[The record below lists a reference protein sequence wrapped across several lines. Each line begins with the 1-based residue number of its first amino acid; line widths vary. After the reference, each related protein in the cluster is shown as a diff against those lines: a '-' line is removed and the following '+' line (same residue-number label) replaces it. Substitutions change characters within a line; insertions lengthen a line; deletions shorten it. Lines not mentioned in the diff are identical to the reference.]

1 MLTNKLRKQQ
11 ANAQIL
17 KIIYNKITYTNPR
30 DIGNCFREYYGAL
43 YNIPD
48 EAPINKI
55 KQYLTSTK
63 LSKIDQTKTESLNKQ
78 ITEEEVNRAIMKTKK
93 QKTPGPDGFSNLFF
107 HTFKSILSKQLA
119 IAFNNAV
126 QEGSFP
132 EEMTRANMLPILKQG
147 KDPTVMASYRPIS
160 LINSDVKIFSSI
172 LAERLKSIIRTLIHN
187 DQIGFIPDRWVGSN
201 SRRIIDI
208 IDNANKKHI
217 PLMTLAVDA
226 EKAFDRLNWKFLEA
240 SLEAYGIDGWLLRGI
255 MSLYKNP
262 STRIVG
268 PNVCS
273 DWVHISNG
281 VRQGCP
287 LSPLLYILS
296 IESLAENIRNNED
309 IKGYKI
315 RDKEFKISLYADD
328 ILLSITDPTSSLNYL
343 MEEVRK
349 YSQLANYKL
358 NNEKTVVM
366 GIELDKKSREEI
378 SKKYAFTWSDPPSS
392 NKWYLGNWLKKGNPH
407 KVSLASSL
415 DTNMVSSHGYNKENQ
430 EQGTRAGNTESCGP
444 KEFTTS
450 FTPTRDTKNAQK
462 GSESRRGRKKSPSQ
476 FQNTTLRR
484 DILKNQS
491 RHFAKESVE
500 APRDGL
506 KIEKIATKA
515 EITTNMPPNRPNAS
529 TNGSHK
535 PNMKKEPK
543 SSPCLAAENKKSK
556 SLPKSL
562 QKSRGFVKTSLVQT
576 SKNSESNRTS
586 PLKPSIEQEDIFYRS
601 LLTPMKGLLSPLSD
615 PEDQL
620 PLIVKK
626 DSNLLSQIPG
636 WPYKNAE
643 QPTIEKIAP
652 KQYPKETQKQTEQSF
667 NKGKRTHKSDDELK
681 GNDAKK
687 QKVEEKTT
695 NYKVPSKELSKPN
708 PVKERELL
716 PSPATPALQKDFKSE
731 HGSRKRTISQSS
743 SQKSSSSGST
753 KDSGTE
759 SKSSDKQRK
768 SSTEETKVNI
778 AMDKPSGN
786 TASVAFVPAIDKKL
800 WRAKLTFEDR
810 THSADHYL
818 LEAKKVKHKADA
830 LSDRFEKAVLYL
842 DAVLVFIECGNALE
856 KSVEESKSPFR
867 MYGETLELIKYTL
880 KLACPA
886 APDATSADKRLAVLC
901 LCCQSLLYLRL
912 FKLKKESALVD
923 SKTLTEQLKI
933 SYGNSQ
939 APSPTRGSKSMS
951 MPFPVSPKLSPGN
964 SNSYSS
970 NVSNTTGDT
979 SFVTISQK
987 IHQMTA
993 SYVQD
998 TSNFLYATEIWD
1010 QAEQLCTEQSE
1021 FFSELDKVMGPLNFH
1036 SSTIPELVCYTR
1048 QGLHWLRF
1056 DAKLK
1061 H

>member
-1 MLTNKLRKQQ
+1 MASKRSQEPKATSKTEKKSLKQEKRLSKFFSPHKTQDTNEDLSPDSFTETTLPPIEPPIITIEIIKSLLDNTLKEIKKEIQKNSIDLKNDISKVLTRMQTIEEKQDHTEFQIQSFKESHKEMERKLEQLEAKIADLEDR
-11 ANAQIL
+11 ARRTNL
-17 KIIYNKITYTNPR
+17 K
-30 DIGNCFREYYGAL
+30 FR
-43 YNIPD
+43 NIPEGITND
-48 EAPINKI
+48 KLKDFLKELFIS
-55 KQYLTSTK
+55 LK
-63 LSKIDQTKTESLNKQ
+63 LSLDPHEL
-78 ITEEEVNRAIMKTKK
+78 IM
-93 QKTPGPDGFSNLFF
+93 DRC
-107 HTFKSILSKQLA
+107 HRIFK
-119 IAFNNAV
+119 
-126 QEGSFP
+126 
-132 EEMTRANMLPILKQG
+132 
-147 KDPTVMASYRPIS
+147 PTNI
-160 LINSDVKIFSSI
+160 K
-172 LAERLKSIIRTLIHN
+172 N
-187 DQIGFIPDRWVGSN
+187 DS
-201 SRRIIDI
+201 
-208 IDNANKKHI
+208 A
-217 PLMTLAVDA
+217 
-226 EKAFDRLNWKFLEA
+226 
-240 SLEAYGIDGWLLRGI
+240 
-255 MSLYKNP
+255 
-262 STRIVG
+262 
-268 PNVCS
+268 
-273 DWVHISNG
+273 
-281 VRQGCP
+281 
-287 LSPLLYILS
+287 
-296 IESLAENIRNNED
+296 
-309 IKGYKI
+309 
-315 RDKEFKISLYADD
+315 RD
-328 ILLSITDPTSSLNYL
+328 
-343 MEEVRK
+343 
-349 YSQLANYKL
+349 
-358 NNEKTVVM
+358 
-366 GIELDKKSREEI
+366 
-378 SKKYAFTWSDPPSS
+378 SDPPSS

-415 DTNMVSSHGYNKENQ
+415 DTYMVSSHGYNKENQ

-506 KIEKIATKA
+506 KIEKISTKA

-543 SSPCLAAENKKSK
+543 SSPCIAAENKKSK

-667 NKGKRTHKSDDELK
+667 NKGKRTHKNDEELK

-768 SSTEETKVNI
+768 SSTEETK
-778 AMDKPSGN
+778 DKPSGN

-1048 QGLHWLRF
+1048 QGLHWLRL

>member
-1 MLTNKLRKQQ
+1 M
-11 ANAQIL
+11 
-17 KIIYNKITYTNPR
+17 
-30 DIGNCFREYYGAL
+30 
-43 YNIPD
+43 
-48 EAPINKI
+48 
-55 KQYLTSTK
+55 
-63 LSKIDQTKTESLNKQ
+63 
-78 ITEEEVNRAIMKTKK
+78 
-93 QKTPGPDGFSNLFF
+93 
-107 HTFKSILSKQLA
+107 
-119 IAFNNAV
+119 
-126 QEGSFP
+126 
-132 EEMTRANMLPILKQG
+132 
-147 KDPTVMASYRPIS
+147 
-160 LINSDVKIFSSI
+160 
-172 LAERLKSIIRTLIHN
+172 
-187 DQIGFIPDRWVGSN
+187 
-201 SRRIIDI
+201 
-208 IDNANKKHI
+208 
-217 PLMTLAVDA
+217 
-226 EKAFDRLNWKFLEA
+226 
-240 SLEAYGIDGWLLRGI
+240 
-255 MSLYKNP
+255 
-262 STRIVG
+262 
-268 PNVCS
+268 
-273 DWVHISNG
+273 
-281 VRQGCP
+281 
-287 LSPLLYILS
+287 
-296 IESLAENIRNNED
+296 
-309 IKGYKI
+309 
-315 RDKEFKISLYADD
+315 
-328 ILLSITDPTSSLNYL
+328 
-343 MEEVRK
+343 
-349 YSQLANYKL
+349 
-358 NNEKTVVM
+358 
-366 GIELDKKSREEI
+366 
-378 SKKYAFTWSDPPSS
+378 
-392 NKWYLGNWLKKGNPH
+392 
-407 KVSLASSL
+407 
-415 DTNMVSSHGYNKENQ
+415 
-430 EQGTRAGNTESCGP
+430 
-444 KEFTTS
+444 
-450 FTPTRDTKNAQK
+450 
-462 GSESRRGRKKSPSQ
+462 KSPSK

-484 DILKNQS
+484 DILKKQS

-506 KIEKIATKA
+506 KIESVPLKLSIDEDDSFFHFSSLFTPMKKLLSPLRDPEDQLSLIVKTGLTLLSPIPGQPYKKAGQPKVEKTEPEKQQKETKKQTVKSSNNGKWKHMADLSSLNKWKLGQGTEAGYTESSSTKESTTSSTPIQNTKTAQKGNVSSQDRHKSPAQYEGTTQRRTLSKKTEKASVVAHKIEIVTTA
-515 EITTNMPPNRPNAS
+515 EITTNMPPNRPKAS

-535 PNMKKEPK
+535 LNMKKEPK
-543 SSPCLAAENKKSK
+543 SSPSLAAENKKSQ

-562 QKSRGFVKTSLVQT
+562 QKSRKFVKTSLFQT
-576 SKNSESNRTS
+576 SKNLESNRTS
-586 PLKPSIEQEDIFYRS
+586 PLKPSIEQDDIFYRS
-601 LLTPMKGLLSPLSD
+601 LFIPMKGLLSPLSD

-620 PLIVKK
+620 PLIVKH
-626 DSNLLSQIPG
+626 DLSLLSQIPG

-652 KQYPKETQKQTEQSF
+652 KQHPKETQKQTEQSF
-667 NKGKRTHKSDDELK
+667 NKGKRTHKNDEELK

-716 PSPATPALQKDFKSE
+716 PSTVTPALQKDFKSE

-753 KDSGTE
+753 KDSGTK
-759 SKSSDKQRK
+759 SKTSDKERK
-768 SSTEETKVNI
+768 IESSTEETK
-778 AMDKPSGN
+778 DKPSGN
-786 TASVAFVPAIDKKL
+786 TASVAFVPAIDNKS

-830 LSDRFEKAVLYL
+830 LVMKYPQIFTKSDRFEKAVLYL
-842 DAVLVFIECGNALE
+842 DAVLSFIECGNALE

-912 FKLKKESALVD
+912 FKLKKESALED
-923 SKTLTEQLKI
+923 SKTLTEHLKI

-939 APSPTRGSKSMS
+939 APSPTRGSKSVS

-970 NVSNTTGDT
+970 NVSNTTGVT

-993 SYVQD
+993 SFVQD

-1010 QAEQLCTEQSE
+1010 QVEQLCAEQSE

-1048 QGLHWLRF
+1048 QGLHWLRL

>member
-1 MLTNKLRKQQ
+1 MAVVLNF
-11 ANAQIL
+11 
-17 KIIYNKITYTNPR
+17 
-30 DIGNCFREYYGAL
+30 CFHE
-43 YNIPD
+43 
-48 EAPINKI
+48 
-55 KQYLTSTK
+55 
-63 LSKIDQTKTESLNKQ
+63 
-78 ITEEEVNRAIMKTKK
+78 
-93 QKTPGPDGFSNLFF
+93 
-107 HTFKSILSKQLA
+107 
-119 IAFNNAV
+119 
-126 QEGSFP
+126 
-132 EEMTRANMLPILKQG
+132 
-147 KDPTVMASYRPIS
+147 
-160 LINSDVKIFSSI
+160 
-172 LAERLKSIIRTLIHN
+172 
-187 DQIGFIPDRWVGSN
+187 
-201 SRRIIDI
+201 
-208 IDNANKKHI
+208 
-217 PLMTLAVDA
+217 
-226 EKAFDRLNWKFLEA
+226 
-240 SLEAYGIDGWLLRGI
+240 
-255 MSLYKNP
+255 
-262 STRIVG
+262 
-268 PNVCS
+268 
-273 DWVHISNG
+273 
-281 VRQGCP
+281 
-287 LSPLLYILS
+287 
-296 IESLAENIRNNED
+296 
-309 IKGYKI
+309 
-315 RDKEFKISLYADD
+315 
-328 ILLSITDPTSSLNYL
+328 
-343 MEEVRK
+343 
-349 YSQLANYKL
+349 
-358 NNEKTVVM
+358 
-366 GIELDKKSREEI
+366 
-378 SKKYAFTWSDPPSS
+378 SDPPSS

-500 APRDGL
+500 TPRDGL
-506 KIEKIATKA
+506 KIEKIATTA

-535 PNMKKEPK
+535 LNMKKEPK

-556 SLPKSL
+556 SLSKSL
-562 QKSRGFVKTSLVQT
+562 QKSREFVKTSLVQT
-576 SKNSESNRTS
+576 SKSSESNRTS
-586 PLKPSIEQEDIFYRS
+586 PLKPSIEQEDIFYRL

-636 WPYKNAE
+636 WPYKNTE

-652 KQYPKETQKQTEQSF
+652 KQHPKETQKQTEQSF
-667 NKGKRTHKSDDELK
+667 NKGKRTHKNDEELK

-768 SSTEETKVNI
+768 SSTEETK
-778 AMDKPSGN
+778 DKPSGN

-810 THSADHYL
+810 THSADRYL

-842 DAVLVFIECGNALE
+842 DAVLFFIECGNALE
-856 KSVEESKSPFR
+856 KSVDESKSPFR

-912 FKLKKESALVD
+912 FKLKKESALED
-923 SKTLTEQLKI
+923 SKTLTEYLNI

-939 APSPTRGSKSMS
+939 APSPTRGSKSVS

-1048 QGLHWLRF
+1048 QGLHWLRL